1 MNNAEEE
8 IDEAVAQV
16 RPWGG
21 FEDLYPSLP
30 PLAALRT
37 FQYSDT
43 WMSRPGADP
52 QISTAITLVKLY
64 LEGNRVSMIQMLL

>member
-30 PLAALRT
+30 CGLFNILIPGCRGPALILR
-37 FQYSDT
+37 
-43 WMSRPGADP
+43 
-52 QISTAITLVKLY
+52 Y
-64 LEGNRVSMIQMLL
+64 LQLLP